1 MKHEGMK
8 KAKKDLPKFNIKK
21 GKWYNSKFCKHKESQ
36 ALFSAKTPITI
47 SQQVNKNPHLELE
60 KNTF

>member
-1 MKHEGMK
+1 
-8 KAKKDLPKFNIKK
+8 
-21 GKWYNSKFCKHKESQ
+21 
-36 ALFSAKTPITI
+36 LFSAKTPITI